1 MRIVFFIIVLF
12 CSALMYSAEAYIYG
26 RDLSYSGEKF
36 EFYTYSDPITKT
48 PISLGLL
55 SVKGDG
61 TFKGSINIEETSYVY
76 FETGTYHLYFYAEPN
91 EKYQLVLPPKTEK
104 TKAEKLNPYWAPEH
118 IHIGIKGMKK
128 SDLNYLIM
136 DFDYFFE
143 LYLDEN
149 MLDLVAK
156 GKNSGLDD
164 FIKDIDK
171 AFPSGG
177 NLYFESYKK
186 YSFAMLRHIAY
197 ERKTSVVSFKYF
209 KNDSVCYNNPAYT
222 ALFNKIFKDYFDD
235 LFLDPIGPLIYR
247 SVVYGHSIKA
257 LKKALSFKIE
267 LRNEQLKEMVILKG
281 IHDAFYNTNYTWTSL
296 LLTLDSLCIATP
308 YPKHREIGQSIADK
322 VLTMAAGTL
331 APKFKLSDSDGDTV
345 NITDYRNEFVYLN
358 FIDTEAYTCQQELE
372 LLKVLHNKHKAFFKV
387 ISIVT
392 DKNVAKAKYFLKQK
406 GYDWTFLF
414 TNGDESVP
422 QKYKVVAYP
431 SYYLIGPQNE
441 LILSPA
447 PTPLEGFER
456 VFFSITR

>member
-1 MRIVFFIIVLF
+1 
-12 CSALMYSAEAYIYG
+12 
-26 RDLSYSGEKF
+26 
-36 EFYTYSDPITKT
+36 
-48 PISLGLL
+48 
-55 SVKGDG
+55 
-61 TFKGSINIEETSYVY
+61 
-76 FETGTYHLYFYAEPN
+76 
-91 EKYQLVLPPKTEK
+91 
-104 TKAEKLNPYWAPEH
+104 
-118 IHIGIKGMKK
+118 
-128 SDLNYLIM
+128 
-136 DFDYFFE
+136 
-143 LYLDEN
+143 
-149 MLDLVAK
+149 
-156 GKNSGLDD
+156 
-164 FIKDIDK
+164 
-171 AFPSGG
+171 
-177 NLYFESYKK
+177 
-186 YSFAMLRHIAY
+186 
-197 ERKTSVVSFKYF
+197 
-209 KNDSVCYNNPAYT
+209 
-222 ALFNKIFKDYFDD
+222 
-235 LFLDPIGPLIYR
+235 
-247 SVVYGHSIKA
+247 
-257 LKKALSFKIE
+257 
-267 LRNEQLKEMVILKG
+267 
-281 IHDAFYNTNYTWTSL
+281 
-296 LLTLDSLCIATP
+296 IATP